1 MQDVQKARN
10 QREWQAQW
18 IQLGLLG
25 ATMLAPLVKRWNELR
40 ALERT
45 RELREDFEEKL
56 QSIRASSLWNRDSS
70 ARDTVPQTSLAVSG
84 QRRVLRSSTL
94 LWAVGVGVGITAAGI
109 TTYMLV
115 KRRMHNLHDEAPLP
129 LTFRRPDGEDQ
140 SAPAPAPSGLSQGSL
155 PAGTI
160 AEQGHTS
167 NDSTG
172 SNGFNESSLP
182 DVDPGAA
189 IVGNIRT
196 MVYHLADDE
205 NLPAPDNRIYFSSEE
220 EARLAG
226 YRLHTHS

>member
-45 RELREDFEEKL
+45 RELREDFEERL
-56 QSIRASSLWNRDSS
+56 QGIRASSLWNRDAS
-70 ARDTVPQTSLAVSG
+70 AGDAAPQTNLALSG
-84 QRRVLRSSTL
+84 QRRVLRYSTL
-94 LWAVGVGVGITAAGI
+94 LWVAGVSVGITAAGI
-109 TTYMLV
+109 TTYLLV

-129 LTFRRPDGEDQ
+129 LTFRRPDGEGW
-140 SAPAPAPSGLSQGSL
+140 PAPSELSPGSL
-155 PAGTI
+155 PADVI
-160 AEQGHTS
+160 AEQVHES
-167 NDSTG
+167 NDSAGT
-172 SNGFNESSLP
+172 NGFDNSSLP

-196 MVYHLADDE
+196 MIYHLADDE

-226 YRLHTHS
+226 YRLHTHP